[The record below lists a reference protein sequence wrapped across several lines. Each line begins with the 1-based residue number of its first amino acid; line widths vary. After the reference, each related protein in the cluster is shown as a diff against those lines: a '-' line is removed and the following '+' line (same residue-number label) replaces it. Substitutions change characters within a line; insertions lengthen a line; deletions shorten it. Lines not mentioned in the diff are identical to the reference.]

1 MARNLIVVRA
11 SRTLIGTHLTVEANG
26 YATATYDSFL
36 GEREFYLQDGHRIT
50 VLVKGRGWNRGD
62 RLSMSELVG
71 VVWNWSSLPWC
82 WA

>member
-1 MARNLIVVRA
+1 MARNLIVVRE
-11 SRTLIGTHLTVEANG
+11 SKNLIGTHLTVEAKG
-26 YATATYDSFL
+26 ESSAVYDSFL
-36 GEREFYLQDGHRIT
+36 GEREFYLRDGHRIT
-50 VLVKGRGWNRGD
+50 VFVKGRGWKRGD